1 VRIVSVNAWG
11 GAKFDDLMAW
21 LPEVGADVLC
31 LQEVTR
37 TPGHTGWTR
46 FADAE
51 RALPQRADLFDDV
64 RSGLPR
70 AQAFFLASD
79 SGPVTV
85 GGARHR
91 QDFGVATLVAEHL
104 PVVGVDS
111 SYVHGTFVDHDEW
124 ASTHRP
130 RNALAV
136 RTVDR
141 GTGRAVC
148 VVQAHGLRDSQGK
161 GDSPVRREQA
171 HKLAGLTRRISRPGD
186 LTILC
191 GDLNLLPGSETFPIL
206 AEAGLTDLVGEADT
220 RTSSY
225 PKPVRH
231 ASYLLISDPAA
242 VKHFE
247 IQAAPEVSDHRPLI
261 LDI

>member
-1 VRIVSVNAWG
+1 MRIVSVNAWG
-11 GAKFDDLMAW
+11 GARYDDLMAW
-21 LPEVGADVLC
+21 LPEAGADVLC

-37 TPGHTGWTR
+37 TPGRTGWTH
-46 FADAE
+46 FSDAE
-51 RALPQRADLFDDV
+51 RTLPQRADLFRDV
-64 RSGLPR
+64 RAALPR
-70 AQAFFLASD
+70 HQPVFLVSD
-79 SGPVTV
+79 SGPVHV
-85 GGARHR
+85 DGEPHR

-111 SYVHGTFVDHDEW
+111 SYVHGEFTAHEQW
-124 ASTHRP
+124 PSTHRP
-130 RNALAV
+130 RNALAIRV
-136 RTVDR
+136 ADPA
-141 GTGRAVC
+141 TGRALC

-171 HKLAGLTRRISRPGD
+171 HKLAELTRRIARPGD
-186 LTILC
+186 LTVLC
-191 GDLNLLPGSETFPIL
+191 GDLNLLPTSETFTIL
-206 AEAGLTDLVGEADT
+206 AEAGLTDLVGASDT

-231 ASYLLISDPAA
+231 ASYLLISDPSA

-247 IQAAPEVSDHRPLI
+247 IPPTPEVSDHRPLI